1 MLFTTKK
8 DKEHSIVFPMLSRLL
23 IDIHPSIFTSL
34 YISLSFLQE
43 IVLLFKYWGSISRA
57 FLHFYNNNL
66 VDGRDNEL
74 WRIVDNSKCKPP
86 PAQPLS
92 YWSCLWCVNSEVVIV
107 FCCVSPSGRTE
118 ANELWHIVWLSLL
131 QRSWSESESEETD
144 QHYLLVMR
152 RHTRADGLD

>member
-57 FLHFYNNNL
+57 FLHFYKWMEGIMNFDESWTIQSVNHH
-66 VDGRDNEL
+66 
-74 WRIVDNSKCKPP
+74 
-86 PAQPLS
+86 QPS
-92 YWSCLWCVNSEVVIV
+92 
-107 FCCVSPSGRTE
+107 
-118 ANELWHIVWLSLL
+118 
-131 QRSWSESESEETD
+131 
-144 QHYLLVMR
+144 HYLIGLVF
-152 RHTRADGLD
+152 DV